1 MRRKKK
7 RIIINEIEVN
17 EITEKEIE
25 KIKTIKNNKTSDENE
40 IIVQR
45 IETIENNKR
54 IKTIDENEIMTQKN
68 ERVKA
73 NDEIWIEITDENK
86 MKIKIALKKTLKVV
100 INEKIHENE
109 KILLNHL
116 EIHERVENENNQL
129 IKALK
134 CEEIKELLLSSLHQW
149 NNKIANQH
157 QIDEIIFH
165 LKMLHIK
172 IILQD
177 DLRNQLNDEKLKNE

>member
-17 EITEKEIE
+17 EIIEKEIE
-25 KIKTIKNNKTSDENE
+25 KIKTIK
-40 IIVQR
+40 
-45 IETIENNKR
+45 NNKR

-134 CEEIKELLLSSLHQW
+134 CEETKELLLSSLHQW

-172 IILQD
+172 IMLQD
-177 DLRNQLNDEKLKNE
+177 DLRNRLNDEKLKNE

>member
-134 CEEIKELLLSSLHQW
+134 CEETKELLLSSLHQW
-149 NNKIANQH
+149 NNKIVNQH

-172 IILQD
+172 IMLQD